1 MQTPA
6 HVRMLMMNMIGPYE
20 MESRFDLPMS
30 EISSDMILQF
40 NRYWLQIC
48 GSGRLPARA
57 DIDPANFKRF
67 LPNVILTDIESD
79 PFRVR
84 YRLCGTK
91 VAEFCG
97 NLTGRY
103 LDEVASSDVWSA
115 AAYLRQYQIAAAEC
129 RPVFSFDTMVGQFG
143 ARHPFQTG
151 IWPLASDGRTVDV
164 CIAVEDY
171 LKLRPADMQPS
182 AVLQAY

>member
-1 MQTPA
+1 
-6 HVRMLMMNMIGPYE
+6 MMNMLNPYE
-20 MESRFDLPMS
+20 MESRFDLPIS

-40 NRYWLQIC
+40 HGYWLQIS

-67 LPNVILTDIESD
+67 LPNVILTDIEQD

-103 LDEVASSDVWSA
+103 LDEVATTDVWSA
-115 AAYLRQYQIAAAEC
+115 AAYLRQYEIAGD
-129 RPVFSFDTMVGQFG
+129 R
-143 ARHPFQTG
+143 
-151 IWPLASDGRTVDV
+151 
-164 CIAVEDY
+164 
-171 LKLRPADMQPS
+171 RPAGVQFRHDGGPVRRPPS
-182 AVLQAY
+182 VPDRICRWPAMAGRSTPASRSRTT